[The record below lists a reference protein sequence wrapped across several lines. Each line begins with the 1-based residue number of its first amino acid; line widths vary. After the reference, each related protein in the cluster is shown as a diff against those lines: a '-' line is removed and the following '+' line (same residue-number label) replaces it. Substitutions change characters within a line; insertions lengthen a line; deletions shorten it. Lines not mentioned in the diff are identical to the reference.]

1 MTVPASSGRLGE
13 SANVPASL
21 DRLRAGLASPE
32 AAAVLAA
39 RPPFGTLSRAAVL
52 ALLWSDAE
60 AESPSNMVEGS
71 GPTTNHNPPVSGAGS
86 SRGRPTDGLRVVA
99 IEKTAHLRRHAGQ
112 VAFPGGR
119 IEAGETPQ
127 QAALREASEEVGI
140 EPATVEMLGELPPAS
155 VMASGFDVHSVVGWW
170 RRPAQLHPVDLGEVA
185 AVHQLAVS
193 DLVNP
198 ENRATWIHPS
208 GHTGPVFL
216 VDDLFVW
223 GLTGYLLSGLLDLA
237 GWTEPWDATR
247 QLEIPE
253 RFFRGRH

>member
-1 MTVPASSGRLGE
+1 MVAPGAIRERMVEDIATLVHDGGEAAVVTQDDLIRLG
-13 SANVPASL
+13 
-21 DRLRAGLASPE
+21 
-32 AAAVLAA
+32 
-39 RPPFGTLSRAAVL
+39 
-52 ALLWSDAE
+52 W
-60 AESPSNMVEGS
+60 
-71 GPTTNHNPPVSGAGS
+71 
-86 SRGRPTDGLRVVA
+86 
-99 IEKTAHLRRHAGQ
+99 
-112 VAFPGGR
+112 
-119 IEAGETPQ
+119 
-127 QAALREASEEVGI
+127 
-140 EPATVEMLGELPPAS
+140 PPAS